1 MNGGTVRKKAVERVR
16 GKKEERKEREGEN
29 KKYKEE
35 SSMNL
40 APKKLTIEKQR

>member
-16 GKKEERKEREGEN
+16 GKKEERKERGEN